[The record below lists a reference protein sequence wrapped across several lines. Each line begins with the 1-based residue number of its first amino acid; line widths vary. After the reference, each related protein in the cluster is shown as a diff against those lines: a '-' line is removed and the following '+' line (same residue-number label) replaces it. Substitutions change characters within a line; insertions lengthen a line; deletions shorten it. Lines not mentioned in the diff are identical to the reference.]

1 MRRFQLQRRRVGSR
15 GLKNNSPEWYPST
28 GNKTKQREPG
38 SLRIECLGVKYD
50 NVCLFTRYLNFRPIF
65 PPVAV
70 TLSQCIRCDGGR
82 ESSAGSET
90 GWRFKL
96 SFTRDVG
103 GSSALGSGISNFDQG
118 IREKLCK
125 CPTQSNWRVEIK
137 ISIFFS
143 NKLNYL
149 KGGNNQ

>member
-1 MRRFQLQRRRVGSR
+1 MSGPVG
-15 GLKNNSPEWYPST
+15 
-28 GNKTKQREPG
+28 
-38 SLRIECLGVKYD
+38 GVAS
-50 NVCLFTRYLNFRPIF
+50 VCLFTRYLNFRPIF

-125 CPTQSNWRVEIK
+125 CSTFQPGRVEELK
-137 ISIFFS
+137 DKNVNISR
-143 NKLNYL
+143 K
-149 KGGNNQ
+149 

>member
-1 MRRFQLQRRRVGSR
+1 MFLSRKSTNNLLSATPGTSLETRR
-15 GLKNNSPEWYPST
+15 GLNFIVRFNLNCRGVWSAFSKYS
-28 GNKTKQREPG
+28 KQ
-38 SLRIECLGVKYD
+38 ILGIRLKVSGPVGGVAS
-50 NVCLFTRYLNFRPIF
+50 VCLFTRYLNFRPIF

-125 CPTQSNWRVEIK
+125 CLTLQPGTTDGLR
-137 ISIFFS
+137 
-143 NKLNYL
+143 
-149 KGGNNQ
+149 